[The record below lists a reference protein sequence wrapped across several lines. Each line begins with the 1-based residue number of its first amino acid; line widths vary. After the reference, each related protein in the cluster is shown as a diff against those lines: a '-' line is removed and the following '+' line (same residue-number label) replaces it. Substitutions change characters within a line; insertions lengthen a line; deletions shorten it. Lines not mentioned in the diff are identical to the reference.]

1 MFDPDMKIEK
11 AAPTTVTATSTT
23 TTTATSTTTTTA
35 NGKVCHWDPDVK
47 IPKDA
52 KVVLSASY
60 EAEKK
65 KKAEAKLR
73 ETQGRIW

>member
-11 AAPTTVTATSTT
+11 AAPTVATTIATV
-23 TTTATSTTTTTA
+23 TATSTTTTTA
-35 NGKVCHWDPDVK
+35 NGKLLRWDPDVK
-47 IPKDA
+47 IQKGA
-52 KVVLSASY
+52 TIILSASY

-73 ETQGRIW
+73 ESRGRIW

>member
-1 MFDPDMKIEK
+1 MKIEK
-11 AAPTTVTATSTT
+11 KP
-23 TTTATSTTTTTA
+23 TTTAA
-35 NGKVCHWDPDVK
+35 NNNTNVCVWDPDVK

-52 KVVLSASY
+52 KVILSASY